1 MLREEAGGKKLIC
14 TDLDGTFIGDDR
26 SMYDLLQ
33 TIEGKDLILVF
44 DSGRHIRSIMGFV
57 DEKGIRKPDAC
68 ICLVGTEV
76 FILENG
82 EFVLDERWSDIISED
97 WDREKIADILRDIKE
112 LSIQDDEWQ
121 TKFKASYFL
130 TENVQGVLQEIAGRL
145 QRAGIRAT
153 IVYSAD
159 KFLDFLPINS
169 GKAKATDYLAQKF
182 DVAREDV
189 VACGDSGNDLDLFE
203 SGFKGIIVGNSHD
216 ELKQYTGNNAYHAA
230 GDYSAGIIEGLK
242 HFRFL

>member
-1 MLREEAGGKKLIC
+1 MLREEAGRRRLIC
-14 TDLDGTFIGDDR
+14 TDLDGTFIGDDG

-33 TIEGKDLILVF
+33 AIEGKDLILVF
-44 DSGRHIRSIMGFV
+44 DTGRHIRSIMGFV
-57 DEKGIRKPDAC
+57 NEKGIRKPDAC

-76 FILENG
+76 FILDNG
-82 EFVLDERWSDIISED
+82 EFVLDEQWSDIISED
-97 WDREKIADILRDIKE
+97 WDRDTITRILADIEE

-130 TENVQGVLQEIAGRL
+130 TENVEGVLQEIAERL
-145 QRAGIRAT
+145 QKAGLRAT
-153 IVYSAD
+153 TVYSANQ
-159 KFLDFLPINS
+159 FLDFLPINS
-169 GKAKATDYLAQKF
+169 GKAKATNYLAQKF
-182 DVAREDV
+182 DVSREDV

-203 SGFKGIIVGNSHD
+203 AGFKGIIVGNSHD
-216 ELKQYTGNNAYHAA
+216 ELKQYTGDNAYHAA